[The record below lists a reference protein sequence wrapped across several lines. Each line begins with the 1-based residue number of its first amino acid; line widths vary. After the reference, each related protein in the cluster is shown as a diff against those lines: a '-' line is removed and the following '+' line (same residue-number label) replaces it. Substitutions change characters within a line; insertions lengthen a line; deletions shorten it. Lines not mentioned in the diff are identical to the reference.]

1 MPQNKK
7 RIMYKLRKYV
17 SKVTVRML
25 LSSSCRSEEATLTI
39 TNLMGTVVE
48 FPVTSQLVFLSRS
61 FVLFVY

>member
-25 LSSSCRSEEATLTI
+25 LSSSCRSEEAALTI